1 MIRHFI
7 VSIMLLVVFSSCTKT
22 EEKIIS
28 GNVAPPDNTL
38 PQSLRSN
45 FITKSYIGLL
55 GREPDDI
62 EFSNAKATLDN
73 GNYDKDSRKAVIE
86 VILSNNDIYSREFEI
101 ARVTL
106 LNGLDTI
113 QIGEF
118 INTFEYILTL
128 PSFEEQWPAI
138 QTELNRL
145 YPLKTSVQDMIAGT
159 CSFAEMQRR
168 CVDNNF
174 YDEINMGSL
183 NFVIAC
189 FQNLLLRNPTQ
200 YEAEQCVAMVDGFNG
215 ILFLQVGLTK
225 RDFQDIFFSSRDYY
239 EGQVRLLFTRFLFRL
254 PNSEEM
260 TLYAELYQNSGDYKA
275 LIARLLASDEYAG
288 LTD

>member
-1 MIRHFI
+1 
-7 VSIMLLVVFSSCTKT
+7 MLLILISSCTKT

-28 GNVAPPDNTL
+28 GNVAPPDNKL

-55 GREPDDI
+55 GREPTDN
-62 EFSNAKATLDN
+62 EFVATKATLDN
-73 GNYDKDSRKAVIE
+73 GNYDSNSRKAVVE
-86 VILSNNDIYSREFEI
+86 VILSNDDIYSREFEI
-101 ARVTL
+101 ARVAL
-106 LNGLDTI
+106 LNGLDTL
-113 QIGEF
+113 QIREF
-118 INTFEYILTL
+118 IDLFEHLLTL
-128 PSFEEQWPAI
+128 PSFEEQWPLI
-138 QTELNRL
+138 QTELDRL
-145 YPLKTSVQDMIAGT
+145 HPLQNSVQDMLAGN
-159 CSFAEMQRR
+159 CSFTEMQRR

-200 YEAEQCVAMVDGFNG
+200 YEAEQCVAMIDGFNG
-215 ILFLQVGLTK
+215 ILFLQVGQT
-225 RDFQDIFFSSRDYY
+225 RREFQDIFFASRDYY

-260 TLYAELYQNSGDYKA
+260 TLYAELYQNSGNYKVV
-275 LIARLLASDEYAG
+275 IARLLASDEYAG
-288 LTD
+288 V

>member
-1 MIRHFI
+1 
-7 VSIMLLVVFSSCTKT
+7 MLLILISSCTKT

-45 FITKSYIGLL
+45 FITKTYIGLL
-55 GREPDDI
+55 GREPTDS
-62 EFSNAKATLDN
+62 EFVATKATLDN
-73 GNYDKDSRKAVIE
+73 GNYDSNSRKAVVE
-86 VILSNNDIYSREFEI
+86 LILGNDDIYSREFEI
-101 ARVTL
+101 ARVAL
-106 LNGLDTI
+106 LNGLDTL
-113 QIGEF
+113 QIREF
-118 INTFEYILTL
+118 IDTFEYLLTL
-128 PSFEEQWPAI
+128 PSFEELWPLI
-138 QTELNRL
+138 QTELDRL
-145 YPLKTSVQDMIAGT
+145 YPLQNSVQDMIAGN
-159 CSFAEMQRR
+159 CSFTEMQRR

-200 YEAEQCVAMVDGFNG
+200 YEAEQCVAMIDGFNG
-215 ILFLQVGLTK
+215 ILFLQVGQT
-225 RDFQDIFFSSRDYY
+225 RREFQDIFFASRDYY

-260 TLYAELYQNSGDYKA
+260 TLYAELYQNSGNYKVV
-275 LIARLLASDEYAG
+275 IARLLASDEYAG
-288 LTD
+288 V

>member
-1 MIRHFI
+1 
-7 VSIMLLVVFSSCTKT
+7 MLLILISSCTKT

-55 GREPDDI
+55 GREPTDS
-62 EFSNAKATLDN
+62 EFVAAKATLDN
-73 GNYDKDSRKAVIE
+73 GNYDSNSRKAVVE
-86 VILSNNDIYSREFEI
+86 VILSNDDIYSREFEI
-101 ARVTL
+101 ARVAL
-106 LNGLDTI
+106 LNGLDTL
-113 QIGEF
+113 QIREF
-118 INTFEYILTL
+118 IDLFEHLLTL
-128 PSFEEQWPAI
+128 PSFEEQWPLI
-138 QTELNRL
+138 QTELDRL
-145 YPLKTSVQDMIAGT
+145 HPLQNSVQDMLSGN
-159 CSFAEMQRR
+159 CSFTEMQRR

-200 YEAEQCVAMVDGFNG
+200 YEAEQCVAMIDGFNG
-215 ILFLQVGLTK
+215 ILFLQVGQT
-225 RDFQDIFFSSRDYY
+225 RREFQDIFFASRDYY

-260 TLYAELYQNSGDYKA
+260 TLYAELYQNSGNYKVV
-275 LIARLLASDEYAG
+275 IARLLASDEYAG
-288 LTD
+288 V

>member
-1 MIRHFI
+1 
-7 VSIMLLVVFSSCTKT
+7 MLLILISSCTKT

-55 GREPDDI
+55 GREPTDS
-62 EFSNAKATLDN
+62 EFVAAKATLDN
-73 GNYDKDSRKAVIE
+73 GNYDSNSRKAVVE
-86 VILSNNDIYSREFEI
+86 VILSNDDIYSREFEI
-101 ARVTL
+101 ARVAL
-106 LNGLDTI
+106 LNGLDTL
-113 QIGEF
+113 QIREF
-118 INTFEYILTL
+118 IDLFEHLLTL
-128 PSFEEQWPAI
+128 PSFEEQWPLI
-138 QTELNRL
+138 QTELDRL
-145 YPLKTSVQDMIAGT
+145 HPLQNSVQDMLSGN
-159 CSFAEMQRR
+159 CSFTEMQRR

-200 YEAEQCVAMVDGFNG
+200 YEAEQCVAMIDGFNG
-215 ILFLQVGLTK
+215 ILFLQVGQT
-225 RDFQDIFFSSRDYY
+225 RREFQDIFFASRDYY

-254 PNSEEM
+254 PNSQEM
-260 TLYAELYQNSGDYKA
+260 TLYAELYQNSGNYKVV
-275 LIARLLASDEYAG
+275 IARLLASDEYAG
-288 LTD
+288 V